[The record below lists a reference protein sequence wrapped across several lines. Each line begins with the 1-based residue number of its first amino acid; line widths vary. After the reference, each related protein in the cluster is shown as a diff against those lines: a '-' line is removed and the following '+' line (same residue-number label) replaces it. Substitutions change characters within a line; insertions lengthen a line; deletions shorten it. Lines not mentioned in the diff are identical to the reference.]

1 MDNSRR
7 FSADWLLLAGF
18 CAFLFFFGLAYFG
31 LMGPDEPRYAQV
43 AREMLARHD
52 WITPTL
58 GGKPWL
64 EKPVLYY
71 WQAMLVYSAF
81 GVSDWAARLPSAIDA
96 TMMVIAIYL
105 FLRRFRPE
113 LRLDGALM
121 TASAAGIV
129 GFARAASMDMALA
142 ASFTIALLAWFGWHE
157 TSEKKYLAG
166 CYAFLGIGML
176 AKGPVGPVLAALIV
190 ILFVAAQREWALL
203 KRTLWLPGILIFC
216 AVALPWYVAVQL
228 RTPEFF
234 RVFILEN
241 NLARFGTNLYRH
253 SQPFWYYLPV
263 AILELIPWI
272 VLIIVAFFEI
282 VRAWRSERRELAR
295 SEDSLSV
302 FVVIWLLVPIVFFS
316 ISQSKLPGYILPALP
331 AGTLLATEF
340 LSRHLHNRPA
350 VALALTHALVAALPV
365 VPALMIQYLLF
376 QHRLPWGQATVIS
389 SGFGSALAAGIFL
402 TLRSQPG
409 WKVVRFVTLIPVAVA
424 VAALLRIGS
433 PALDSTL
440 SVRPLANQIQHM
452 ENGVLPTAVFR
463 VPRQTEYGLAFY
475 RNQKIARYE
484 TGEIPA
490 VEHLVVAPVGSETAI
505 AKLVFGR
512 RVSYLGSYEPQGLD
526 YYWVAGEGQLSRH
539 H

>member
-7 FSADWLLLAGF
+7 FSTDWLLLAGF

-31 LMGPDEPRYAQV
+31 LVGPDEPRYAQV

-52 WITPTL
+52 WITPVL

-71 WQAMLVYSAF
+71 WQAILIYSVF

-96 TMMVIAIYL
+96 TLMVIAIYL

-157 TSEKKYLAG
+157 TGRKKYLAV

-176 AKGPVGPVLAALIV
+176 AKGPVAPALAALV
-190 ILFVAAQREWALL
+190 VLLFVAAKGEWGLL
-203 KRTLWLPGILIFC
+203 KKTLWLPGILIFS
-216 AVALPWYVAVQL
+216 AVAFPWYIAVQL

-263 AILELIPWI
+263 AILELVPWI

-282 VRAWRSERRELAR
+282 VRAWRAERRKLVH
-295 SEDSLSV
+295 SEDSFSV
-302 FVVIWLLVPIVFFS
+302 FLVIWLLVPIVFFS
-316 ISQSKLPGYILPALP
+316 ISRSKLPGYILLALP

-340 LSRHLHNRPA
+340 LRRHLHNRPG
-350 VALALTHALVAALPV
+350 VALALIHALVAAFPV

-376 QHRLPWGQATVIS
+376 QHHLPWGQATVIS
-389 SGFGSALAAGIFL
+389 SGFAVALATGIFL

-440 SVRPLANQIQHM
+440 SARPLANQIQHM

-463 VPRQTEYGLAFY
+463 VTRQTEYGLAFY
-475 RNQKIARYE
+475 RNQKITRYE
-484 TGEIPA
+484 AGEIPA
-490 VEHLVVAPVGSETAI
+490 VEHVVVAPVGSETAI

-526 YYWVAGEGQLSRH
+526 YYWVAGEGQVSH
-539 H
+539 HQ